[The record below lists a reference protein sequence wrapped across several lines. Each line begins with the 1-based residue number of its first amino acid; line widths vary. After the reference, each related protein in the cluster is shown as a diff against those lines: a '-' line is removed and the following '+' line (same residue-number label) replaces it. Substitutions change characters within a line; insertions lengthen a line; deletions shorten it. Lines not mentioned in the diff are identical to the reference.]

1 MDDYSYQ
8 HCSTKMVRPV
18 VMPLVIHGD
27 WVGLS
32 LLVMVIPT
40 VQKLMRI
47 VYSPDLEPC
56 REGRKIAATVSSI
69 YAFS

>member
-8 HCSTKMVRPV
+8 HCGTKMVRPV

-32 LLVMVIPT
+32 FLVMVIST

-47 VYSPDLEPC
+47 VYSP
-56 REGRKIAATVSSI
+56 GS
-69 YAFS
+69 